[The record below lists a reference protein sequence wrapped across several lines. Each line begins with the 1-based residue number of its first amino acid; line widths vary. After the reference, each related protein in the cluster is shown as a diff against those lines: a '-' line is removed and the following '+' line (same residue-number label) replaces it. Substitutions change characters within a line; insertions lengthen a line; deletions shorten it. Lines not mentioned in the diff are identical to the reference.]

1 MFRRALLGLLS
12 ITAAG
17 SLTLAL
23 AGPASADDAHQVCSS
38 TLLCTGNV
46 ADVHDVTTTVTN
58 VLNGLH
64 LLGQ

>member
-12 ITAAG
+12 ITTAG
-17 SLTLAL
+17 TLTLAL
-23 AGPASADDAHQVCSS
+23 AGPAAADDAHQVCSS

>member
-1 MFRRALLGLLS
+1 MFRRVLLGVLS
-12 ITAAG
+12 VAAAG
-17 SLTLAL
+17 TMTLAL
-23 AGPASADDAHQVCSS
+23 AGPASADDAHQTC
-38 TLLCTGNV
+38 TGALLCAGNV